1 MGYLM
6 KLSVVKFVH
15 RFGWQSNW
23 REHSREL

>member
-15 RFGWQSNW
+15 RFRWQSNW
-23 REHSREL
+23 REFSRKP